1 MLRSHPFFHQFNF
14 EQLAAFAINPPFLP
28 ESYIEQNSNSNNNI
42 ISNCNVQINQFVEVP
57 GTVFSEESP
66 RNEAKYLLDRKQLD
80 EFEYIFVIKYNKT

>member
-1 MLRSHPFFHQFNF
+1 MLRSHPFFHQFDF
-14 EQLAAFAINPPFLP
+14 EKLAAFAINPPFLP

-42 ISNCNVQINQFVEVP
+42 ISNCNVQINQFLEVP